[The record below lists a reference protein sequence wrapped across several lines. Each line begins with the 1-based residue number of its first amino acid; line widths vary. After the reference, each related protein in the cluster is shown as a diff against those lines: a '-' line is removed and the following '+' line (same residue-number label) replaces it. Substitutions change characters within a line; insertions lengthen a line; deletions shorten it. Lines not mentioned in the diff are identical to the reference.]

1 MSGALSSRTVARR
14 LYRSAIFK
22 TGHAAGI
29 SLYRRLL
36 LARGLDDTARFERRS
51 TLVLA
56 PHPDDETLGCGA
68 TILRKRAV
76 GTPVHVA
83 VLTDGGASHRSAVL
97 GRDDLIALRRKE
109 ALEATRLLGV
119 PARAV
124 SFLGY
129 RDGCLAEAGR
139 PLDEELCRLITAVA
153 PQELLVPSAIDGH
166 PDHRALN
173 RAAHR
178 AAATAAA
185 ATGQPLEIF
194 EYPVWFW
201 DARSWIDL
209 EASAAMK
216 LWQMLQRPVLSLRRL
231 TPLLVETSPFLDRK
245 KMAICA
251 YRSQTTNL
259 TGEADWPVLDPHFL
273 TQFLQEHEIFF
284 ASGTA
289 TWT

>member
-1 MSGALSSRTVARR
+1 MSGASLSMTVARA

-22 TGHAAGI
+22 TGHAAGV

-36 LARGLDDTARFERRS
+36 LARGLDDTARFARRS

-68 TILRKRAV
+68 TILRKRAL

-83 VLTDGGASHRSAVL
+83 VFTDGGASHRSTVL
-97 GRDDLIALRRKE
+97 GRDDLIALRREE

-129 RDGCLAEAGR
+129 RDGCLAEAGGQ
-139 PLDEELCRLITAVA
+139 LDEALCRLITDVA
-153 PQELLVPSAIDGH
+153 PQELLIPSAIDGH

-173 RAAHR
+173 RAAQR
-178 AAATAAA
+178 AAARI
-185 ATGQPLEIF
+185 GRPVEIF

-201 DARSWIDL
+201 DARSWIDV

-216 LWQMLQRPVLSLRRL
+216 LWQMLHRPVLSLRRL
-231 TPLLVETSPFLDRK
+231 TPFLVEASPFLDRK
-245 KMAICA
+245 KTAICA

-273 TQFLQEHEIFF
+273 KQFLQEHEIFF
-284 ASGTA
+284 ASGAA